1 LDAEGVGCDQTDPI
15 MEARARRAAA
25 LAAAFLISITPLGA
39 DTVPFWGAKDSEPI
53 GTDPKNLKPGQ
64 FIWDADAAPKGPLVV
79 VVSLP
84 EQRARVYRNGV
95 SIGVSTVSTG
105 RPGHVTPTGVFTIL
119 NKDKD
124 HRSKTYDNAPMP
136 YSERLT
142 WDGVA
147 LHAGGLPG
155 YPESHGCVHLPTR
168 FAQLLFSAT
177 DVGMT
182 VVIAN
187 DKVAP
192 VDVTH
197 PAFLA
202 PVSATGTED
211 EQARLSADETMR
223 WEPEKSSAGPVTVV
237 VSAADRRI
245 IVFRNGIEIGRAR
258 ITITDPQTPIGNSAF
273 VLQTRSDTQPAPD
286 SPAGMR
292 WSGIALPGA
301 TVGGGV
307 GISPKAAARVTVPP
321 AFVTDVFAILT
332 PGATLYLTDS
342 PVLPETTGP
351 TLNVLNSDPPPAAR

>member
-1 LDAEGVGCDQTDPI
+1 MRTRI
-15 MEARARRAAA
+15 RRAV
-25 LAAAFLISITPLGA
+25 AAAVVVLFSIAPLGA
-39 DTVPFWGAKDSEPI
+39 DTVPFWGAKASEPI
-53 GTDPKNLKPGQ
+53 GTDPKSLKPGQ
-64 FIWDADAAPKGPLVV
+64 FIWDADASPKGPLVII
-79 VVSLP
+79 VSLP

-95 SIGVSTVSTG
+95 SIGVAAVSTG

-124 HRSKTYDNAPMP
+124 HRSKTYNNAPMP

-155 YPESHGCVHLPTR
+155 YPSSHGCVHLPTR
-168 FAQLLFSAT
+168 FAQLLFGVT
-177 DVGMT
+177 DVGIT

-187 DKVAP
+187 DKVDP

-211 EQARLSADETMR
+211 EQARLSADQTLR
-223 WEPEKSSAGPVTVV
+223 WEPEKSPTGPVTIV

-245 IVFRNGIEIGRAR
+245 IVFRNGVEIGRAR
-258 ITITDPQTPIGNSAF
+258 ITIADPDTPIGNSAF
-273 VLQTRSDTQPAPD
+273 VLQSNSNSEPNPD

-292 WSGIALPGA
+292 WTGIALPGA
-301 TVGGGV
+301 TVGGGA
-307 GISPKAAARVTVPP
+307 GMSPKAAARVTVPP
-321 AFVTDVFAILT
+321 AFVADVFGILT
-332 PGATLYLTDS
+332 PGATLYVTDA
-342 PVLPETTGP
+342 PVLTETTGP